1 MKLTLTRAALL
12 SAFEVV
18 NRAIERRTTIPI
30 LSNALLETRGGEAL
44 VIRGTDLDREA
55 SVLVEARIQRPGTI
69 TVPAALLHDVAK
81 KLPAESEITLEAT
94 EDGTAVLA
102 KSGRSRFRLQTLPAD
117 DYPRLKA
124 IEPTNAFALSGRALA
139 RLIAKSKFAISTE
152 ETRYY
157 LNGLYLHVVEAP
169 DGPQLRAVATD
180 GHRLAQIA
188 TPAPDG
194 AVSMPGIIVPRRMV
208 EDLERLAKV
217 AGSETIEI
225 AVSSTLIRATHE
237 HTELVSKL
245 IDGTFPD
252 YQRVVP
258 QNNPHRVVLDARA
271 LAASMERLAAV
282 GTERGRAVKVQLD
295 AGTCALELRSADIG
309 EASDALDCEW
319 QGPDGF
325 AIGFNARY
333 ALELMAAL
341 DVDQA
346 AIALADPGSPMLWTD
361 AAAEGAEREQPN
373 ALYVLMPMRV

>member
-1 MKLTLTRAALL
+1 MKLTVTRAALL
-12 SAFEVV
+12 SAFETVG
-18 NRAIERRTTIPI
+18 RAIERRTTIPI
-30 LSNALLETRGGEAL
+30 LCNALLKAEGERLA
-44 VIRGTDLDREA
+44 VHGTDLDREA
-55 SVLVEARIQRPGTI
+55 MVCVEARLQSPGAI
-69 TVPAALLHDVAK
+69 TVPAALLYDIAK
-81 KLPAESEITLEAT
+81 KLPSESDIAIEA
-94 EDGTAVLA
+94 DGGGDHIQVR
-102 KSGRSRFRLQTLPAD
+102 SGRSRFRLQTLPAD
-117 DYPRLKA
+117 DFPHLKA
-124 IEPTNAFALSGRALA
+124 IEPTNAFALSGKALA
-139 RLIAKSKFAISTE
+139 RLIAKSKFAIPTE

-157 LNGLYLHVVEAP
+157 LNGIYLHVAEGL
-169 DGPQLRAVATD
+169 DGSMLRAVATD

-194 AVSMPGIIVPRRMV
+194 AVSMPGIIMPRRMV
-208 EDLERLAKV
+208 EDLERLAKT
-217 AGSETIEI
+217 AGAEEIEL
-225 AVSSTLIRATHE
+225 AVSSTLIRASHADTV
-237 HTELVSKL
+237 LVSKL

-252 YQRVVP
+252 YQRVIP
-258 QNNPHRVVLDARA
+258 QSNPHRAVLDARA
-271 LAASMERLAAV
+271 LAASMDRLAAV